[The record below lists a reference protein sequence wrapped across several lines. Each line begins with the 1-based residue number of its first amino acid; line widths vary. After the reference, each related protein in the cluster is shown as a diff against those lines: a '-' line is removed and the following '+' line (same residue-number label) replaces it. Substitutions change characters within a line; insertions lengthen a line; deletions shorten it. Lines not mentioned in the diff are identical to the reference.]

1 MSRDSYFAK
10 MKPYADRASQALSIP
25 SVVILAQWGLETG
38 FGSSSAAQ
46 KLNNHAG
53 IKSNSQGADYN
64 GGTYAGYNS
73 LNSFVTDYIRVM
85 NLSYYA
91 KVREVGKTGNV
102 ANTVKALDDSPWAE
116 DTGYYGKIMSII
128 NGNGKSQYAQP
139 AIETGTGAIN
149 IPGAST
155 DLLGDIKSTL
165 GSLSDSQVKQFAMIG
180 IGAVILA
187 KILD

>member
-1 MSRDSYFAK
+1 MSRDNYFAQ

-38 FGSSSAAQ
+38 FGSSTAAR

-53 IKSNSQGADYN
+53 IKSNSAGADYN

-73 LNSFVTDYIRVM
+73 LASFTTDYIRVM
-85 NLSYYA
+85 NLSYYK
-91 KVREVGKTGNV
+91 KVREVGKTGDV
-102 ANTVKALDDSPWAE
+102 AKTVKALDDSPWAE
-116 DTGYYGKIMSII
+116 DTAYYGKIMNII
-128 NGNGKSQYAQP
+128 NGSKNYSTPSPSVG
-139 AIETGTGAIN
+139 GTGAIN

-155 DLLGDIKSTL
+155 DLLGDIKNVLNGAT
-165 GSLSDSQVKQFAMIG
+165 DSQVKQFAMVG